1 MERRARTPMEQLVRM
16 AREFFE
22 DPANI
27 AAFEE
32 WKAKGKPPIGRQAK
46 RMDGS
51 ESAPEGVLERSLA
64 R

>member
-22 DPANI
+22 DPANM

-32 WKAKGKPPIGRQAK
+32 WMAKGKPPIGRREK
-46 RMDGS
+46 RTGGS
-51 ESAPEGVLERSLA
+51 ESTREGVLERSLA

>member
-1 MERRARTPMEQLVRM
+1 MERKARTPMEQLLRM

-51 ESAPEGVLERSLA
+51 ESTREGVLERSLA